1 MDLFDKF
8 SSKENLKKAFEYIV
22 KEADTTS
29 LPSDP
34 FLIPSINAIKELE
47 NPYFETLEKLLRANK
62 YNPDKASYL
71 YAQKDN
77 SDLRPIA
84 ILTATDKIVF
94 QALLNPD
101 ILGNKIDKKL
111 YSFCLG
117 NRISGNNCFLHPYKK
132 QWNAFCDGQ
141 IKSFKNKNVW
151 RIEFD
156 IHSYYESIL
165 IETLISTLKKEFQ
178 IKETILLEMLE
189 NQLRSWA
196 ENPQFQGGIPQG
208 SKASDVLAN
217 AYLHPLDSFIANINS
232 NDFDYFRYIDDVV
245 IMAKNQNQI
254 HEVVEEMTIFL
265 RRYNLKLND
274 KTKLEKRTSIKKF
287 EEARL
292 YDHSGEINESSE
304 EKINRIK
311 RRIPLII
318 NKVRGGKELDKSD
331 AGALKYFLKAGAEMD
346 NPNIIDKLISII
358 PHKPSFVFFISR
370 YLSYSFYRSEEPA
383 NAFVRARYK
392 KVWEMYSKN
401 SLTKWTKFW
410 ILKTLTASDLSIE
423 HEEFQNEIN
432 KIVFS
437 KENPFLK
444 IVALFYKTYARNDDD
459 LGYNLDNIKTFIRE
473 AKSEAEKAIYYY
485 LSIYLTND
493 DNKEEITELVY
504 DALNSISSEIQLI
517 GIFITKKIGITV
529 EKKIDGEFSK
539 LYFQQPLI
547 EGRND
552 YKKEF
557 PASDVI
563 NFQGTISKQELS
575 RIIGSIQPNKLQRN
589 NNLRKVKSPFLK
601 ETKAEI
607 EIDKLASFNDGTIR
621 YNGKI
626 IQLRNQIK
634 DLCRLFMEY
643 SERVI
648 TIDDIKESIVRA
660 DKRKTTP
667 NSTISKYVSE
677 LHNAL
682 QIHFKKEVIFNQK
695 EEGWYIKVK

>member
-34 FLIPSINAIKELE
+34 FLIPSINAIKELGS
-47 NPYFETLEKLLRANK
+47 PYFETLEKLLRANK
-62 YNPDKASYL
+62 YKPDKASYL

-84 ILTATDKIVF
+84 ILTATDKIIF

-117 NRISGNNCFLHPYKK
+117 HRIIGNNYFLHPYKK
-132 QWNAFCDGQ
+132 QWNKFCDGQ
-141 IKSFKNKNVW
+141 IDSFKNKNVW

-156 IHSYYESIL
+156 ISSYYESIL

-178 IKETILLEMLE
+178 IKEAPLLEILE
-189 NQLRSWA
+189 NQLRAWA
-196 ENPQFQGGIPQG
+196 ENPQFQGSIPQG
-208 SKASDVLAN
+208 SEASNVLAN
-217 AYLHPLDSFIANINS
+217 AYLHPLDSFVANTDG
-232 NDFDYFRYIDDVV
+232 NDFDYFRYVDDVV
-245 IMAKNQNQI
+245 IMAKNSNRI
-254 HEVVEEMTIFL
+254 HEIVEEITLFL
-265 RRYNLKLND
+265 RCYHLKLNE
-274 KTKLEKRTSIKKF
+274 KTKLEKLNNTKKI
-287 EEARL
+287 EEVRF
-292 YDHSGEINESSE
+292 YSHYGEMNESSK
-304 EKINRIK
+304 EKINKIK
-311 RRIPLII
+311 RKVPFII
-318 NKVRGGKELDKSD
+318 NKIKRGKELDKAD
-331 AGALKYFLKAGAEMD
+331 AGALRYFLKAGAEID
-346 NPNIIDKLISII
+346 DANIIDKLISII
-358 PHKPSFVFFISR
+358 PNKPSFVFFISR
-370 YLSYSFYRSEEPA
+370 YLSYSFYSSGESIDTV
-383 NAFVRARYK
+383 VRARYK
-392 KVWEMYSKN
+392 KVWEMYLKN

-410 ILKTLTASDLSIE
+410 IFKILTASDLSIE

-444 IVALFYKTYARNDDD
+444 IVALFYKIYAKNDGA

-473 AKSEAEKAIYYY
+473 AKSESEKAIYYY
-485 LSIYLTND
+485 LSIYLIND
-493 DNKEEITELVY
+493 NNKEEITELVY

-517 GIFITKKIGITV
+517 GIFITKKIGIAV

-552 YKKEF
+552 FKKEL

-589 NNLRKVKSPFLK
+589 NNLRKVKSPLLK

-682 QIHFKKEVIFNQK
+682 RIHFKKEVIFNQK